1 MKCSFHLTAKVTLIM
16 QTNYFSIKLNLT
28 AIDKTATIYKE
39 IIVVDSK

>member
-1 MKCSFHLTAKVTLIM
+1 M